1 MLCLGGRRISVRIDG
16 EGFKTRHAK
25 EQALSRQST
34 SDSSRGHKPS
44 SNGSSSN
51 YSSGGQNGGSGS
63 GRDYNQVVKT
73 SSLLD
78 LFAVTADPQ
87 AAALKQMAAQ
97 LNVEGPIT
105 SRVFVASLDYKVD
118 ERKLKEVFALAGNL
132 VHCELF
138 RDRDGKSRGKALWI
152 WVFLG
157 EFGHRADCWI

>member
-44 SNGSSSN
+44 SNGSSSNNNSSSN

-138 RDRDGKSRGKALWI
+138 RDRDGKSRGKAL
-152 WVFLG
+152 
-157 EFGHRADCWI
+157 